1 MGPWCP
7 RRSAMPE
14 GDDLDLLVAAAREAA
29 TLALTFFRRDPRSW
43 TKGATSI
50 VSEADFAVDHLLAER
65 LLAARPDYGW
75 LSEETA
81 DSAERLGKRRT
92 FVVDPID
99 GTRAFLYGRTEWCI
113 SLALIEAER
122 PVAAV
127 LLLPALDNLYR
138 AVAGG
143 GADLNG
149 GRVATSGRSELA
161 GARFAG
167 PRRFARPAVEAAG
180 GSIKAVQLVPSL
192 AYRLAMV
199 ASGEFDVAISGP
211 NAHDWDIA
219 AADLLV
225 QEAGGVFA
233 DLAGAKPRYN
243 RREITHP
250 VLIASAPAIA
260 GEVRAL
266 IASARHEEND

>member
-1 MGPWCP
+1 M
-7 RRSAMPE
+7 RE
-14 GDDLDLLVAAAREAA
+14 GDDLDLLVAAAREGA
-29 TLALTFFRRDPRSW
+29 TLALGFFGRDPQTW
-43 TKGATSI
+43 AKGATSI
-50 VSEADFAVDHLLAER
+50 VSEADFAVDRLLAER

-81 DSAERLGKRRT
+81 DSPTRIGKERT

-99 GTRAFLYGRTEWCI
+99 GTRAFLAGRSEWCI
-113 SLALIEAER
+113 SLAVVEAGR

-127 LLLPALDNLYR
+127 LLLPALDGLYR

-149 GRVATSGRSELA
+149 KRVATSGRLELA

-167 PRRFARPAVEAAG
+167 PRRFARPAVAAAG
-180 GSIKAVQLVPSL
+180 GAIKSVQFVPSL

-199 ASGEFDVAISGP
+199 ASGEFDVAIAGP

-225 QEAGGVFA
+225 QEAGGVFG
-233 DLAGAKPRYN
+233 DLAGTKPRYN
-243 RREITHP
+243 RAEITHP

-266 IASARHEEND
+266 IAGAEHEEND